1 MWFLN
6 HLVDDYVDELVDE
19 LAFRST
25 PEFTF
30 ELIAESKSFC
40 AFVALVT

>member
-6 HLVDDYVDELVDE
+6 HLIDDYVDELVDE

-30 ELIAESKSFC
+30 ELIDESKSF
-40 AFVALVT
+40 